1 MDLESEES
9 CLWPSPRFAL
19 LDFFSSSARQASSP
33 LPCLTL
39 ITVTTENS
47 DGNLVKGSAN
57 YNGLYKFGR
66 LTVIFI
72 RTQIFSIVCCPV
84 WCFLIWSLQLHCKFE
99 LREHILDSACPQCLQ
114 YWAHDP
120 HIKILVGWL
129 LVGLILFFFFNGF
142 DSHCKVFC
150 DFSGFLIDKKKKFF
164 SGTSHNV
171 YLAYDLYSL
180 SFSQPAGQNSI
191 RKKTIQ
197 AKAKNIYTFSRPVSK
212 VPFKD
217 QKRGQKVYQ

>member
-1 MDLESEES
+1 MSYPPVFHWNELYISPSSWNFEIRLLRRTRS
-9 CLWPSPRFAL
+9 CGKSCCLRGYAT
-19 LDFFSSSARQASSP
+19 A
-33 LPCLTL
+33 LTL
-39 ITVTTENS
+39 QTVFTLFTVTTENS

-129 LVGLILFFFFNGF
+129 LVGLILFFFFLWIWLTLQSVLWF
-142 DSHCKVFC
+142 FWVSHW
-150 DFSGFLIDKKKKFF
+150 
-164 SGTSHNV
+164 
-171 YLAYDLYSL
+171 
-180 SFSQPAGQNSI
+180 
-191 RKKTIQ
+191 
-197 AKAKNIYTFSRPVSK
+197 
-212 VPFKD
+212 
-217 QKRGQKVYQ
+217 